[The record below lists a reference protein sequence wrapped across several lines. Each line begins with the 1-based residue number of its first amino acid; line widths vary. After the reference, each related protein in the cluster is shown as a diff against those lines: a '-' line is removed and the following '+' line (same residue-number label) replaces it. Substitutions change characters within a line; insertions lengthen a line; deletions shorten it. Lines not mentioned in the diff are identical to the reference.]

1 MKGTPGTS
9 GKAELSWLMRTTY
22 ISNDAS
28 ERRQQGI
35 SEKKAKAMRQ
45 AQEEAPADTREAQIN
60 AVEVGP
66 KCLRNQIEQMQ
77 A

>member
-1 MKGTPGTS
+1 
-9 GKAELSWLMRTTY
+9 MRTTY

-28 ERRQQGI
+28 ERRQQGV
-35 SEKKAKAMRQ
+35 SEKRAKAMRQ

-60 AVEVGP
+60 AVEASTDTLTMHARIVV
-66 KCLRNQIEQMQ
+66 I